1 MRGFGCCLC
10 ARLRLLPACLSC
22 GSVARACSVQNGIP
36 TLRHHRGMFQF
47 VLQFVL
53 RMSHEV
59 GRYGGQHV
67 DVDACKYV
75 LVCVCMCGMYACVH
89 VCVVD
94 SAHIRAALW
103 GAVLGG
109 SRVCRGVM
117 DGWGE
122 WSEGASQ
129 RVGGSG
135 SEAWRVDERG
145 SR

>member
-1 MRGFGCCLC
+1 
-10 ARLRLLPACLSC
+10 
-22 GSVARACSVQNGIP
+22 
-36 TLRHHRGMFQF
+36 MFQF

-103 GAVLGG
+103 VLF
-109 SRVCRGVM
+109 
-117 DGWGE
+117 
-122 WSEGASQ
+122 
-129 RVGGSG
+129 
-135 SEAWRVDERG
+135 
-145 SR
+145 